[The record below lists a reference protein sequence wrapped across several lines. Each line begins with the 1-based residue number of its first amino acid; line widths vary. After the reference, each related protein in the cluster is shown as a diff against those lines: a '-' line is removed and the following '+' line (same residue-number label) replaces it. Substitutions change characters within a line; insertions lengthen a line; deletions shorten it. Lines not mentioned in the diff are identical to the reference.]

1 MQCTKEVWS
10 QPGTGYKDKIW
21 RTKLEGKFAPLN
33 SEENI
38 HEKKRKRRFL
48 KKTLTMREVRNI
60 KSLCRD
66 HNHID
71 ENACANIYIR
81 NLGHHSNRNS
91 VINIDSL
98 WNTCTRRGC
107 GVLKGVL
114 GILKGYLEAFLWH
127 FRSCGYLSF
136 PWVFSDL
143 AWILSSSRVCIV
155 DFKTNANSTQ

>member
-33 SEENI
+33 SEENL

-71 ENACANIYIR
+71 ENACGIWVIIAQAYFFTDNPAITETGISETSS
-81 NLGHHSNRNS
+81 LGKNFL
-91 VINIDSL
+91 SL
-98 WNTCTRRGC
+98 AE
-107 GVLKGVL
+107 K
-114 GILKGYLEAFLWH
+114 ILEFSQK
-127 FRSCGYLSF
+127 SLSF
-136 PWVFSDL
+136 IYL
-143 AWILSSSRVCIV
+143 L
-155 DFKTNANSTQ
+155 

>member
-71 ENACANIYIR
+71 ENACGIW
-81 NLGHHSNRNS
+81 
-91 VINIDSL
+91 VIIATGIQSS
-98 WNTCTRRGC
+98 TSIAY
-107 GVLKGVL
+107 
-114 GILKGYLEAFLWH
+114 GILTLEEVVV
-127 FRSCGYLSF
+127 Y
-136 PWVFSDL
+136 
-143 AWILSSSRVCIV
+143 
-155 DFKTNANSTQ
+155 